1 MPVSIVDYAKL
12 IKDPSSLG
20 LFMNLVRM
28 RDVLKVFP
36 IVSADGFTVSAERW
50 HTLPTH
56 GFRKLNAGFT
66 ETIGTTNT
74 EEDRLAIFGGAY
86 RVDKALNK
94 AKTPLLR
101 KPQQVQ
107 FDMHT
112 KAMERG
118 ITWNIFRGDINTT
131 PDGFDGLLARFST
144 AGVLGGG
151 RFPASQYFD
160 CGNLNVLGSAGNA
173 QAFCTFLDR
182 AIIACDLGGSTQQPS
197 IPRGAIFTNR
207 AGLIGLNAAFKLT
220 GYAMGVID
228 LVGYRWKAYSD
239 LPIVEVG
246 VARDMAT
253 EIISNAEDPGDG
265 GADGT
270 WLFVARFAQP
280 NGDIEDPGSDG
291 LVLAQVGNVSH
302 YGPEDHNLYEQYD
315 MEWICGLSHPGDDY
329 CCAMLDDFTW
339 STA

>member
-12 IKDPSSLG
+12 IKDPMSLG
-20 LFMNLVRM
+20 LFKNLVRM

-66 ETIGTTNT
+66 ETTGTTDSQ
-74 EEDRLAIFGGAY
+74 EDRLAIFGGEY

-94 AKTPLLR
+94 TKVPMLR

-107 FDMHT
+107 FDMHS

-118 ITWNIFRGDINTT
+118 IAWNIFRGDIDTT
-131 PDGFDGLLARFST
+131 PDGFDGLVKRFST
-144 AGVLGGG
+144 AGALVGG
-151 RFPASQYFD
+151 RFPASQVID
-160 CGNLNVLGSAGNA
+160 CGNLNVLTAAA
-173 QAFCTFLDR
+173 QAQQFCTFLDR
-182 AIIACDLGGSTQQPS
+182 AIIACDLGGSTVQEG

-207 AGLIGLNAAFKLT
+207 AGIIGINNAFRLT
-220 GYAMGVID
+220 GYSVGVVD
-228 LVGYRWKAYSD
+228 MLGYRWKAYNE
-239 LPIVEVG
+239 LPIIDVG
-246 VARDMAT
+246 VARDMTT
-253 EIISNAEDPGDG
+253 EIITNTDDPGDG
-265 GADGT
+265 GADGS
-270 WLFVARFAQP
+270 WMFVCRFAEP

-291 LVLAQVGNVSH
+291 LVLAQVGNIGH
-302 YGPEDHNLYEQYD
+302 YGPEDHNLHEVWD
-315 MEWICGLSHPGDDY
+315 MEWIVGLAHPGDDY
-329 CCAMLDDFTW
+329 CAAILHDFTW